1 MESILNFLKLNF
13 MYFLVYIG
21 VVVVAF
27 VVLYFLSKHKTKSIV
42 ILQALII
49 IKTFMYASLGPK
61 AAELIDIW
69 IEGIQMIQDGEFSQE
84 DGIEQFV
91 RYVKLAATS
100 KGVNLSDTETD
111 ALRTLAETTLKVF
124 VGKKKSEVV
133 AAVKAFNSPNY
144 K

>member
-1 MESILNFLKLNF
+1 MDTVLTFLKLNIIN
-13 MYFLVYIG
+13 FLLY
-21 VVVVAF
+21 VVVAVVAC
-27 VVLYFLSKHKTKSIV
+27 VVLYFLSKHKTKSNIA
-42 ILQALII
+42 LQALII
-49 IKTFMYASLGPK
+49 IKTFMYASLGLK

-84 DGIEQFV
+84 DGIDQFV

-100 KGVNLSDTETD
+100 KGVNLTDTETD

-124 VGKKKSEVV
+124 HDKKKSEVT
-133 AAVKAFNSPNY
+133 AAVKSFNSLNY

>member
-1 MESILNFLKLNF
+1 METVLHFLKLNLIH
-13 MYFLVYIG
+13 FLVYVGIA
-21 VVVVAF
+21 VVAC
-27 VVLYFLSKHKTKSIV
+27 VVLYFLSKHKTKSVIV
-42 ILQALII
+42 LQALIV
-49 IKTFMYASLGPK
+49 IKTFMYASLGSK

-100 KGVNLSDTETD
+100 KGVNLTDTETD

-124 VGKKKSEVV
+124 VDKKKSEVA
-133 AAVKAFNSPNY
+133 AAVKSFNALNY

>member
-1 MESILNFLKLNF
+1 
-13 MYFLVYIG
+13 
-21 VVVVAF
+21 
-27 VVLYFLSKHKTKSIV
+27 
-42 ILQALII
+42 
-49 IKTFMYASLGPK
+49 MYASLGPK